1 MKFDKFLRDKL
12 YFVVVFVLAYVTSIS
27 FLYAFKVDI
36 SLYVALSMISV
47 ISFCSS
53 LSFDFL
59 RKKKFYDKL
68 KTNTANLDKAY
79 LVTTTLE
86 TPEFYEGELLMET
99 LYDMT
104 KSMNENVLEIETN
117 MKEFKEYLELWI
129 HEIKLPIASLEL
141 ILHNEKQKDKKIYD
155 QIRRIERNVEEMLYY
170 SRMESSEKDYLIKK
184 IDLANL
190 IGKTVLSFKDDFLYQ
205 KIELQVE
212 NIEGQVYTDAKWL
225 EFILGQIIANAI
237 KYKKEE
243 NSHIAVRSREDENN
257 VILEIEDDGVGISKE
272 DLPRVFEKSFTGQNG
287 RHHAKSTGMG
297 LYIVKKLLS
306 KLGVI
311 IKIDSVEGV
320 YTRVTLFFPK
330 NEFYEVSK

>member
-12 YFVVVFVLAYVTSIS
+12 CFVVVFVLAYATSIS
-27 FLYAFKVDI
+27 FLYAFKVDQ
-36 SLYVALSMISV
+36 SLCVALSVIAV
-47 ISFCSS
+47 ISFFSS

-68 KTNTANLDKAY
+68 KTNTANLDKVY

-104 KSMNENVLEIETN
+104 KSMNEKVIEIETN

-190 IGKTVLSFKDDFLYQ
+190 IGKTILSFKDDFLYQ

-243 NSHIAVRSREDENN
+243 NSHITVRSREDEKN

-287 RHHAKSTGMG
+287 HHHAKSTGMG
-297 LYIVKKLLS
+297 LYIIKKLLS

-311 IKIDSVEGV
+311 IKIDSIEGV

-330 NEFYEVSK
+330 NEFYEVTK

>member
-1 MKFDKFLRDKL
+1 M
-12 YFVVVFVLAYVTSIS
+12 
-27 FLYAFKVDI
+27 
-36 SLYVALSMISV
+36 
-47 ISFCSS
+47 
-53 LSFDFL
+53 
-59 RKKKFYDKL
+59 
-68 KTNTANLDKAY
+68 
-79 LVTTTLE
+79 TTTLE

-104 KSMNENVLEIETN
+104 KSMNEKVIEIETN

-190 IGKTVLSFKDDFLYQ
+190 IGKTILSFKDDFLYQ

-237 KYKKEE
+237 KYLKEGE
-243 NSHIAVRSREDENN
+243 KT
-257 VILEIEDDGVGISKE
+257 DDKE
-272 DLPRVFEKSFTGQNG
+272 DKPWEEPQADMPCNFGNRG
-287 RHHAKSTGMG
+287 RWGGHFQRRLT
-297 LYIVKKLLS
+297 
-306 KLGVI
+306 
-311 IKIDSVEGV
+311 
-320 YTRVTLFFPK
+320 TRI
-330 NEFYEVSK
+330 